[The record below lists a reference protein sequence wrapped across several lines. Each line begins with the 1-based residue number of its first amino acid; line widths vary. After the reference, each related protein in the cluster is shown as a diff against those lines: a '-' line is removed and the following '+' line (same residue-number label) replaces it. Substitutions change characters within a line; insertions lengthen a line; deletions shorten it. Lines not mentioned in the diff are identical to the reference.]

1 MEVEIFGKQEDVM
14 FFVQHV
20 EHIIKLRSENKE
32 INVSKNKNLLI
43 EKCYARES
51 PFLFGTVNTRLKDP
65 PVYKPGGLIHA
76 RIAAM

>member
-1 MEVEIFGKQEDVM
+1 MPFVFRLLKTVGIEVQMFGNHEDIL
-14 FFVQHV
+14 FFVRHV
-20 EHIIKLRSENKE
+20 EHIIKLREENKE

-65 PVYKPGGLIHA
+65 PCV
-76 RIAAM
+76 